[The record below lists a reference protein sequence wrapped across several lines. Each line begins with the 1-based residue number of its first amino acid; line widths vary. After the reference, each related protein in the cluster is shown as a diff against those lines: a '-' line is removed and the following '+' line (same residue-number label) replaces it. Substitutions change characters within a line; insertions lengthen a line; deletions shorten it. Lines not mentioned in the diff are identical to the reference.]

1 MSTDQAAK
9 LINDVVII
17 KWGVVCIAV
26 SLWGVTVHLLL
37 KEAVKWWRSYDKKN
51 DLDKLPK
58 GTYEGG
64 HY

>member
-9 LINDVVII
+9 LVNDVMII

-26 SLWGVTVHLLL
+26 SLWGVTAHLLL
-37 KEAVKWWRSYDKKN
+37 KEAVKWWHSYDKKN
-51 DLDKLPK
+51 ILDKLPK